1 MRCAAYIAAMDE
13 RLVPIRGIFRSNEG
27 LFRAAL
33 ASVAG
38 VGGVA
43 GEPGAHEA
51 WLERSGEANHLA
63 FLAVHLTG
71 ARYYIVSFLGGTAQ
85 DPLERYHEKAR
96 TIDDIGEFPPPAEV
110 LEAWDDV
117 APLLDGALT
126 EATPAFLDGDSG
138 LPFPAPGP
146 TRLDALLFLA
156 QHEAYHLGQMCL
168 IRRIHG
174 LAAAEWPRP

>member
-1 MRCAAYIAAMDE
+1 MRLVAYIAAMDE
-13 RLVPIRGIFRSNEG
+13 RLTSIRDMFRSNEG

-33 ASVAG
+33 AD
-38 VGGVA
+38 VGKA
-43 GEPGAHEA
+43 R

-63 FLAVHLTG
+63 FLAVHLAG
-71 ARYYIVSFLGGTAQ
+71 ARYYIVKFLGGSAH

-96 TIDDIGEFPPPAEV
+96 SIDEIAVFPPPAEV
-110 LEAWDDV
+110 LEAWDAV
-117 APLLDGALT
+117 APLLDGGLAA
-126 EATPAFLDGDSG
+126 ATPAFLDGASG
-138 LPFPAPGP
+138 LPFPTPGP
-146 TRLDALLFLA
+146 TRLDALTFLA

>member
-1 MRCAAYIAAMDE
+1 MRPAAYIAAMDE

-33 ASVAG
+33 AG
-38 VGGVA
+38 IGDGG
-43 GEPGAHEA
+43 A

-63 FLAVHLTG
+63 FLAVHLAG
-71 ARYYIVSFLGGTAQ
+71 ARYYMVRFLGGEAH

-96 TIDDIGEFPPPAEV
+96 SIDDIAEFPPPAEV
-110 LEAWDDV
+110 LAAWDEV
-117 APLLDGALT
+117 APLLDTSLAVV
-126 EATPAFLDGDSG
+126 TPAFLDGDSG
-138 LPFPAPGP
+138 LPFPTPGP
-146 TRLDALLFLA
+146 TRLDALSFLA

-174 LAAAEWPRP
+174 LPAAEWPRY